1 MLDLSKLESVTQT
14 SDGKPILFDIS
25 EIMEDPNQPRQEFDE
40 TSLRELADNIK
51 ARGIK
56 SPISV
61 KPKNADGKFIIN
73 HGARRYRAAI
83 LAGLQKIPGFIDG
96 EHADYDQIAENV
108 HRENLTP
115 LEIAL
120 FIKKRLASGEK
131 KADIARGL
139 NRDRAFV
146 TQHAALIDPPDFLL
160 TLYHSGK
167 CGSAV
172 HLYELRNLYNEH
184 TEKVVAWCE
193 GTEEITRKG
202 ITALK
207 DSLNGNRKE
216 SETQTQE
223 TAKAEKAEKTESQ
236 QAVKTSRK
244 EEPDKGIAPEEEGA
258 AKQSK
263 ESAEPG
269 KIRKPVLLVRHGK
282 KTASIILDRKPT
294 AEGFIFIRYEDSKRK
309 DVFEVPTSSVK
320 IDRLI
325 DASEG

>member
-96 EHADYDQIAENV
+96 EHADYDQIAENI

-172 HLYELRNLYNEH
+172 HLYELRNLYNDH

-216 SETQTQE
+216 SEAQAQEAQE
-223 TAKAEKAEKTESQ
+223 TEKEGQHPSQKASQKEDAGKEIKKAGQGTKQAEETED
-236 QAVKTSRK
+236 ADR
-244 EEPDKGIAPEEEGA
+244 
-258 AKQSK
+258 
-263 ESAEPG
+263 
-269 KIRKPVLLVRHGK
+269 IRKPILLVRHGK

-294 AEGFIFIRYEDSKRK
+294 AEGFIFIRYEDSKGK

>member
-40 TSLRELADNIK
+40 ASLRELADNIK
-51 ARGIK
+51 TRGIK

-96 EHADYDQIAENV
+96 EHADYDQIAENI

-172 HLYELRNLYNEH
+172 HLYELRNLYNDH

-216 SETQTQE
+216 PEAQTQE
-223 TAKAEKAEKTESQ
+223 AQETEKEGQQPSQKASQKEDAGKEIKKAGQGTKQAKETED
-236 QAVKTSRK
+236 ADR
-244 EEPDKGIAPEEEGA
+244 
-258 AKQSK
+258 
-263 ESAEPG
+263 
-269 KIRKPVLLVRHGK
+269 IRKPVLLVRHGK
-282 KTASIILDRKPT
+282 KTASIILERKPT
-294 AEGFIFIRYEDSKRK
+294 AEGLIFSRYEDSKGK

-325 DASEG
+325 DSSEG

>member
-96 EHADYDQIAENV
+96 EHADYDQIAENI

-172 HLYELRNLYNEH
+172 HLYELRNLYNDH

-216 SETQTQE
+216 TEAQAQEAQE
-223 TAKAEKAEKTESQ
+223 TEKASKHPSQKASQKEDAGKEIKKAGQGTKQAKETEDADRIQ
-236 QAVKTSRK
+236 
-244 EEPDKGIAPEEEGA
+244 
-258 AKQSK
+258 
-263 ESAEPG
+263 
-269 KIRKPVLLVRHGK
+269 KPVLLVRHGK

-294 AEGFIFIRYEDSKRK
+294 AEGFIFIRYEDSKGK

>member
-14 SDGKPILFDIS
+14 SDGKPIFIDVS

-61 KPKNADGKFIIN
+61 KPKNADGKFVIN
-73 HGARRYRAAI
+73 HGARRYRAAL

-96 EHADYDQIAENV
+96 EHADYDQIAENI

-139 NRDRAFV
+139 NRDRAYV

-160 TLYHSGK
+160 TLYNSGK
-167 CGSAV
+167 CESAV
-172 HLYELRNLYNEH
+172 HLYELRNLYNDH

-193 GTEEITRKG
+193 RTEEITRKG
-202 ITALK
+202 IIALK
-207 DSLNGNRKE
+207 NSLNGNRKE
-216 SETQTQE
+216 SEAQTQGA
-223 TAKAEKAEKTESQ
+223 AKEEKAEKTESQ
-236 QAVKTSRK
+236 QTDKPSRK
-244 EEPDKGIAPEEEGA
+244 EEPDIDIAPKEEEDT
-258 AKQSK
+258 KQRK
-263 ESAEPG
+263 ESVEPD
-269 KIRKPVLLVRHGK
+269 KIRKPVLLVKHGK
-282 KTASIILDRKPT
+282 KVASILLDRKPT
-294 AEGFIFIRYEDSKRK
+294 TEGLIFIRYEDSKGE
-309 DVFEVPTSSVK
+309 DVFEVTVSSVK

>member
-1 MLDLSKLESVTQT
+1 MLDLSKLESVTQA
-14 SDGKPILFDIS
+14 SDGKPILFDVS

-96 EHADYDQIAENV
+96 EHADYDQIAENI

-120 FIKKRLASGEK
+120 FIKKRLATGEK

-172 HLYELRNLYNEH
+172 HLYELRNLYNDH
-184 TEKVVAWCE
+184 TGKVVAWCE

-216 SETQTQE
+216 SEAQE
-223 TAKAEKAEKTESQ
+223 KEAAKAEKTESQ
-236 QAVKTSRK
+236 QAEKPRRK
-244 EEPDKGIAPEEEGA
+244 EEPDKGIAPKAGEGT
-258 AKQSK
+258 KQSK
-263 ESAEPG
+263 ESVESD

-282 KTASIILDRKPT
+282 NAASILLDRKPT
-294 AEGFIFIRYEDSKRK
+294 AEGLIFIRYEDSKGK
-309 DVFEVPTSSVK
+309 DVFEVPASSVK

>member
-83 LAGLQKIPGFIDG
+83 LAGLQKIPGFIDS
-96 EHADYDQIAENV
+96 EHADYDQIAENI

-172 HLYELRNLYNEH
+172 HLYELRNLYNDH

-202 ITALK
+202 ITSLK

-216 SETQTQE
+216 PEAQTQE
-223 TAKAEKAEKTESQ
+223 AQETEKASQKEDAGKEINKAGQGTKQAKETED
-236 QAVKTSRK
+236 ADR
-244 EEPDKGIAPEEEGA
+244 
-258 AKQSK
+258 
-263 ESAEPG
+263 
-269 KIRKPVLLVRHGK
+269 IRKPVLLVRHGK
-282 KTASIILDRKPT
+282 KIASIILDRKPT
-294 AEGFIFIRYEDSKRK
+294 AEGFIFIRYEDSKGK
-309 DVFEVPTSSVK
+309 DVFEVPASSVK

>member
-14 SDGKPILFDIS
+14 SDGKPIFIDVS

-40 TSLRELADNIK
+40 NSLRELADNIK

-73 HGARRYRAAI
+73 HGARRYRAAL

-96 EHADYDQIAENV
+96 EHADYDQIAENIQ
-108 HRENLTP
+108 RDNLTP

-139 NRDRAFV
+139 NRDRAYV

-160 TLYHSGK
+160 TLYNSGK
-167 CGSAV
+167 CESAV
-172 HLYELRNLYNEH
+172 HLYELRNLYNDH

-193 GTEEITRKG
+193 RTEEITRKG
-202 ITALK
+202 IIALK
-207 DSLNGNRKE
+207 NSLNGNRKE
-216 SETQTQE
+216 SAAQTQE
-223 TAKAEKAEKTESQ
+223 AAKEEKAEKKESQ
-236 QAVKTSRK
+236 QAEKPSRK
-244 EEPDKGIAPEEEGA
+244 EEPDIGIAPKEGEDT
-258 AKQSK
+258 KQRK
-263 ESAEPG
+263 ESMESD

-282 KTASIILDRKPT
+282 KAASILLNRKPT
-294 AEGFIFIRYEDSKRK
+294 AEGLIFIRYEDSKGE
-309 DVFEVPTSSVK
+309 DVFEVPVSSVK